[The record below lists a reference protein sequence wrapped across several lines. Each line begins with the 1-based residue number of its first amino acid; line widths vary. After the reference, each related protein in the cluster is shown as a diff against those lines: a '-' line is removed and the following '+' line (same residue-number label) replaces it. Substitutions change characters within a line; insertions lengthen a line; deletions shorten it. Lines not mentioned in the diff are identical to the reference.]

1 MTAAA
6 ERNGKRAAPPWT
18 ALSQYDHFSPRL
30 LEDPLWTPALGGAQ
44 KATVFSDCDF
54 IPARIKHAC

>member
-1 MTAAA
+1 MTAPA

-30 LEDPLWTPALGGAQ
+30 LEDPLWTQTLGERRRPHYSQLVILYQLG
-44 KATVFSDCDF
+44 
-54 IPARIKHAC
+54 